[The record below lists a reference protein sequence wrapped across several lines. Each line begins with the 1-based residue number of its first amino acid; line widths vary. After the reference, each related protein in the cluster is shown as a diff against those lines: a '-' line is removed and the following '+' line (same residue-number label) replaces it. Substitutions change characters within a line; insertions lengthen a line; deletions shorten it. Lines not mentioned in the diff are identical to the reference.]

1 MNITDLRTYVR
12 DLTGIYATSVVS
24 DALIDRWLGEAYDEV
39 ARYRDWDWLEIGYVF
54 NVGDDSTWVNLDPNL
69 GYHRFDIDFAE
80 APGENYGRY
89 PSKQVLSVYLTS
101 ANGNF
106 VKEIRRV
113 PNFDHLREG
122 DEVVYDIVKDHSGVA
137 TEQNTYLRVSPKQP
151 DNYYVRVRV
160 SYDRFELVFT
170 DYSEDP
176 ATTTELPPA
185 FHAQFHPILA
195 YRAAV
200 KVLQFANDDS
210 NRSEYY
216 MAEYNNLLDGMVS
229 YYENDHDVRSF
240 QLGEEGV
247 NTRVFFPWFRPS

>member
-12 DLTGIYATSVVS
+12 DLTGIYATAVVS
-24 DALIDRWLGEAYDEV
+24 DALIDRWLEEAYDEV

-54 NVGDDSTWVNLDPNL
+54 NVGDDSTWINLDPNL
-69 GYHRFDIDFAE
+69 GYHRFPFNLVEGSDIPVE
-80 APGENYGRY
+80 RY

-106 VKEIRRV
+106 VKEVRRA

-122 DEVVYDIVKDHSGVA
+122 DEVVYDIVKDHSGLE
-137 TEQNTYLRVSPKQP
+137 TEQSTYLRVSPKQP

-160 SYDRFELVFT
+160 SYDRFPLVYENT
-170 DYSEDP
+170 
-176 ATTTELPPA
+176 PPA
-185 FHAQFHPILA
+185 FHVQFHPILA

-216 MAEYNNLLDGMVS
+216 MAEYSNLLDGMVS

-240 QLGEEGV
+240 QLGEEGL